1 MTVGPHGS
9 LLDRRLTTPRS
20 SCASS
25 SKSSDDVQLRQP
37 CNIGSDE
44 AVIAKVAAALGSA
57 QLPVQEVRRADAAI
71 ERMRSAASER
81 ARSFAAT

>member
-1 MTVGPHGS
+1 M
-9 LLDRRLTTPRS
+9 
-20 SCASS
+20 
-25 SKSSDDVQLRQP
+25 QLRQP